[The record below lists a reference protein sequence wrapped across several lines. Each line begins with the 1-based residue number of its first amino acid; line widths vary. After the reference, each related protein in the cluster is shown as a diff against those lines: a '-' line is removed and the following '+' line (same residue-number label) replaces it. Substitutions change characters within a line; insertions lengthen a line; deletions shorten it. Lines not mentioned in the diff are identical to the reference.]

1 MLAFFIIKEEIM
13 GVEEKSFQLYKDIN
27 YIGYLYVCKG
37 KNDYVKRA
45 NNLLPQIQE
54 FVQWFLAGNQFG
66 IEDEVYQALQQN
78 LLVILEDIAT
88 ALKENDSVLMLDALE
103 QGISEYL
110 LMFIPEKFWKQER
123 EKAHD
128 RSVE

>member
-1 MLAFFIIKEEIM
+1 M

-110 LMFIPEKFWKQER
+110 LMFIPEEFLEQER
-123 EKAHD
+123 EKVHD
-128 RSVE
+128 GSVE